1 MSEAAALPALARS
14 SGRRARA
21 GAQAEAVAAWV
32 LAWPAVALM
41 WLMLLGPA
49 VVVILLSSVNS
60 SANFIPRRGSPRGSP
75 SLGPSC
81 KLTIALT
88 CGHSFI
94 NALRAPHTPT
104 IFLGSMLAID
114 VAANHTDG
122 GRL

>member
-1 MSEAAALPALARS
+1 MSAVLGCSTRQKRTL
-14 SGRRARA
+14 
-21 GAQAEAVAAWV
+21 GAVIH
-32 LAWPAVALM
+32 
-41 WLMLLGPA
+41 

-60 SANFIPRRGSPRGSP
+60 SANFMPRRGSPRGSP